1 MEEPGPCV
9 WVSDTKPRVFLTTSL
24 SRPLGAE
31 RASKAWTQKSASI
44 PSFAE
49 SDPLAMKP
57 HFAPGPV
64 SLDTTGTLPALAAC
78 TPESLFELN

>member
-1 MEEPGPCV
+1 MSLGVGHKAPRI
-9 WVSDTKPRVFLTTSL
+9 SDHLPFTSL
-24 SRPLGAE
+24 RSREGLKGWTQM
-31 RASKAWTQKSASI
+31 AWTQKSASI

-57 HFAPGPV
+57 HFAPGPA